1 MNSFLA
7 LLMIFAFLPPSECG
21 LSVCVCKDCNFPACL
36 FLDRGQNQ
44 VHRVYKV
51 TKFNFSE
58 ASNFFFAFAREG
70 FQSASIIQY
79 FTFAATRIS
88 IFRTFVDIF
97 SLVKCSAWS

>member
-21 LSVCVCKDCNFPACL
+21 LSVCVCVCVCKDCNFPACL

-79 FTFAATRIS
+79 FTFAATRIL
-88 IFRTFVDIF
+88 IFIHFPHI
-97 SLVKCSAWS
+97 C